1 MCSVIP
7 HVPVRDDGAV
17 ILGRLIVLGWP
28 HVFLD
33 VGGGDGM
40 EKREDLL

>member
-17 ILGRLIVLGWP
+17 ILGHLTVLGWP
-28 HVFLD
+28 PVFL
-33 VGGGDGM
+33 GPGWSMGACCIWI
-40 EKREDLL
+40 